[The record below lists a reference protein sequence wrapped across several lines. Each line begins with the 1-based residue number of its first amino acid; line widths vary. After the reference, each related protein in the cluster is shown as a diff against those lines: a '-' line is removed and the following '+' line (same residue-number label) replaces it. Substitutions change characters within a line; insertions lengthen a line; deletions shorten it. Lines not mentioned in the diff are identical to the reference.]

1 MIGPLETFILV
12 AVFYGDGAKEGL
24 RYKTDTQCY
33 ETKYHLMELWV
44 GQDED
49 TQILFDLLTSG
60 EFRNSINNL
69 PGYSTRQTGTIT
81 EVKINL
87 DNSTQSL

>member
-49 TQILFDLLTSG
+49 TQISSMDEALLIKRVRHA
-60 EFRNSINNL
+60 EIEDVYMLECKNEINS
-69 PGYSTRQTGTIT
+69 
-81 EVKINL
+81 
-87 DNSTQSL
+87 